1 MSPLLVLESSLSPNM
16 FSMSRENRTMTNPSI
31 AARSSLLVLAIQV
44 SAFWAAPAAASMSQ
58 EAAERPEAKV
68 DALFAKWDTTK
79 SPGCS
84 VAIAKDGK
92 IIYQRG
98 YGMADLEHGV
108 PNSPTTIFHIASVS
122 KQFAAASVALL
133 AQEGRL
139 SLDDEVRKY
148 LPELADF
155 GAPVTIRQLIH
166 HTSGLRDQW
175 GLLDLA
181 GWRYSHDLITDD
193 DVMHVVAR
201 QRQLNFAPNSRYSYS
216 NTGYTLLAQI
226 VKRVSGQ
233 SFREFTSARI
243 FAPLGMRSSHFR
255 DDFTEIVPNIA
266 YGYRRDGN
274 AFKTSVTNFNTVGA
288 TSLLT
293 TAEDLLRWDENF
305 YRPVVGGETLI
316 RQMQQQ
322 GVLNDGKQIA
332 YAFGLVVGD
341 YRGLRT
347 VRHSGSDA
355 GYRAEFLRFPAQRF
369 SVVCLCNAADAG
381 PSDRAESIADIYLE
395 KELVGAKPRA
405 AATATALTMPAGVRL
420 TKAQS
425 RRVVGSYLN
434 RDYGGWYRVSQQ
446 GDKLQI
452 TNESRSSELVP
463 LGGNRFLMAG
473 RVANIELAFSAAS
486 GKQAFGRLTVMARFE
501 EPTPHERVDEFAPT
515 PAQLADYVGNYR
527 SEELDVIYRAV
538 LESGELWLMA
548 SKKPAGALRPVTRDF
563 FSGAIGSMQFRRDSS
578 GRIAGFDLTSGS
590 IKDVHFTRQSET

>member
-1 MSPLLVLESSLSPNM
+1 MK
-16 FSMSRENRTMTNPSI
+16 FSI
-31 AARSSLLVLAIQV
+31 ASRLGHLALAIHMLAILAV
-44 SAFWAAPAAASMSQ
+44 PAAASAPV
-58 EAAERPEAKV
+58 AAERLEAKV
-68 DALFAKWDTTK
+68 DALFAKWDTTV
-79 SPGCS
+79 SPGCA

-122 KQFAAASVALL
+122 KQFAAASVVLL
-133 AQEGRL
+133 AQDGKL

-148 LPELADF
+148 VPELADF

-175 GLLDLA
+175 DLLDLA

-193 DVMHVVAR
+193 DVMHLVTR
-201 QRQLNFAPNSRYSYS
+201 QRQLNFAPNSKYSYS

-226 VKRVSGQ
+226 VQRVSGQ
-233 SFREFTSARI
+233 SFREFTTARI
-243 FAPLGMRSSHFR
+243 FEPLGMRNSHFR

-266 YGYRRDGN
+266 YGYRRDGDV
-274 AFKTSVTNFNTVGA
+274 FKTSVTNFNTVGA

-293 TAEDLLRWDENF
+293 TVQDLLRWDENF
-305 YRPVVGGETLI
+305 YQPVVGGEALI

-322 GVLNDGKQIA
+322 GVLNDGKQIE
-332 YAFGLVVGD
+332 YAFGLEVSK

-355 GYRAEFLRFPAQRF
+355 GYRAQFLRFPEQHF

-405 AATATALTMPAGVRL
+405 AATALTMPAGVRL

-425 RRVVGSYLN
+425 QRVVGSYLN

-452 TNESRSSELVP
+452 TNQNRSSELVP

-473 RVANIELAFSAAS
+473 KTASLELTFSAPS
-486 GKQAFGRLTVMARFE
+486 DRQAFDRLTVMARFE
-501 EPTPHERVDEFAPT
+501 EPTPHQRVDEFAPT
-515 PAQLADYVGNYR
+515 PAQLSDYVGSYR
-527 SEELDVIYRAV
+527 SDELDVAYRVV
-538 LESGELWLMA
+538 LEGGALQLQA
-548 SKKPAGALRPVTRDF
+548 SKKPADGLQAVTRDL
-563 FSGAIGSMQFRRDSS
+563 FSGEIGSMQFNRDAA
-578 GRIAGFDLTSGS
+578 GRVAGFDLTSGR
-590 IKDVHFTRQSET
+590 IKDVRFVRQSAGSP